1 MFSVVGH
8 STLGFG
14 KWVFSIPVPNRM
26 YIPCYTVRSLS
37 STIFKEALSSP
48 YFLIRYPTNL
58 MQLLKFPHFLAKVAL
73 YCWLITMSW
82 TTQYHMPASI
92 CFYLLMYYY
101 SRNYCRSYP
110 IKRFK
115 TPKVLL
121 LKSREQ
127 TMGLNKPVHIGSSHF
142 LLKLPFGAFLKWDIP
157 KNHWK
162 NGAFFQ
168 LWNHWLFPGIPH
180 FEKAS
185 NPNRSHSLPWFLVIK
200 CYKLL
205 FCIIVTPCYSI
216 PNVPC
221 FCPVSGAAAPVTTRA
236 NGKAWVAW
244 LRASPVGNPTGTDER
259 NWKP

>member
-162 NGAFFQ
+162 NGAFFSFETTGFSQ
-168 LWNHWLFPGIPH
+168 GSPILRKLQIQIDPIHSHDSWLSNVINSCF
-180 FEKAS
+180 AS
-185 NPNRSHSLPWFLVIK
+185 
-200 CYKLL
+200 LL
-205 FCIIVTPCYSI
+205 LHVTPFPTS
-216 PNVPC
+216 PAFARSV
-221 FCPVSGAAAPVTTRA
+221 AP
-236 NGKAWVAW
+236 
-244 LRASPVGNPTGTDER
+244 LRP
-259 NWKP
+259 